1 MKQAKHIDCRKV
13 DVSYYDKFG
22 VSHGISLYSATRL
35 NPNEF
40 VKLINR
46 ALARGK
52 PLTDDEIDD
61 FNKKLELALPPD
73 ALY

>member
-1 MKQAKHIDCRKV
+1 MKQANSSDCFNA
-13 DVSYYDKFG
+13 DAAYIDKFD
-22 VSHGISLYSATRL
+22 VSHGISLYSASRL
-35 NPNEF
+35 NPDGF

-73 ALY
+73 AHY